1 MAVTH
6 VELYEA
12 LKGSVGEK
20 AARMIA
26 EIVPVA
32 ADVART
38 NDVLAV
44 RQDLAEAVST
54 LRLEISEATSLLR
67 RDVFAA
73 ISELRRDIAAQQQQ
87 IANARSEAHALNT
100 RTIQWILGVTIPLW
114 IGTWGM
120 MAAILLRGS

>member
-1 MAVTH
+1 MAVSH

-32 ADVART
+32 ADV
-38 NDVLAV
+38 V
-44 RQDLAEAVST
+44 RKQDLAEAVST
-54 LRLEISEATSLLR
+54 LIREIAEVR
-67 RDVFAA
+67 
-73 ISELRRDIAAQQQQ
+73 IEM
-87 IANARSEAHALNT
+87 HALNN
-100 RTIQWILGVTIPLW
+100 RSIRWILGVTIPLW

-120 MAAILLRGS
+120 MAAILLGNS